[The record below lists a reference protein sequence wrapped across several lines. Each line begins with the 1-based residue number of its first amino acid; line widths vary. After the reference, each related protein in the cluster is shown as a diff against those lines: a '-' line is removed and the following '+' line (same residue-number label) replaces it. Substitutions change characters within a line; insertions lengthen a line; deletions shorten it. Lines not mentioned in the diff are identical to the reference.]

1 MPEGSENVGS
11 NLVDKSVS
19 SIADDQTSWPETH
32 EKAAS
37 LYDLDIHKAEAR
49 LATAQAQETEDLI
62 AYRTKFSKF
71 FAGIFIGWISIVTL
85 LLLTRGFYT
94 EFNLSDLVMSVLLGS
109 FTITILTPSI
119 VFARY
124 LFRSIN
130 GTDS

>member
-1 MPEGSENVGS
+1 MPEGSVSDGS
-11 NLVDKSVS
+11 NLVNKSISAV
-19 SIADDQTSWPETH
+19 ADDQTSWQETH

-62 AYRTKFSKF
+62 EYRTKFSKF
-71 FAGIFIGWISIVTL
+71 FVGIYFGWISIVTGL
-85 LLLTRGFYT
+85 LLLRGFYT
-94 EFNLSDLVMSVLLGS
+94 GFDLSDLVMSVLLGS

-124 LFRSIN
+124 LFRSVN
-130 GTDS
+130 GSDS